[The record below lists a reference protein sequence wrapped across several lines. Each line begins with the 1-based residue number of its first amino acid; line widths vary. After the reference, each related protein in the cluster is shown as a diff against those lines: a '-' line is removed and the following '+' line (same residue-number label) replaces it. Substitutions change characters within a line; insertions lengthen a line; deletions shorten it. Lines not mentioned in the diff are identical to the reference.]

1 MHAVW
6 DQPSALWERS
16 GWIEAPCLGVLQVA
30 AVTHLRNGFQAV
42 RIAVVKQ
49 QVICVDGGAQK
60 FPYIGVPKNT
70 VLTAGARKSKELPL
84 W

>member
-1 MHAVW
+1 M
-6 DQPSALWERS
+6 
-16 GWIEAPCLGVLQVA
+16 LQVA

-42 RIAVVKQ
+42 RVAVVKQ
-49 QVICVDGGAQK
+49 QVICLDGGAEK

-70 VLTAGARKSKELPL
+70 ILTAGARKSKELPL